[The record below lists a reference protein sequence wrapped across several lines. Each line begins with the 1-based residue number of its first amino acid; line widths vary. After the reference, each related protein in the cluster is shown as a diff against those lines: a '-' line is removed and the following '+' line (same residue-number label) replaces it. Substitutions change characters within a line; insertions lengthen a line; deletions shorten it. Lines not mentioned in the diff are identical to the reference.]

1 MGRMSELHI
10 EICEAN
16 GGLCPSISVEQI
28 LEMKRLNLLNI
39 EQYEKH
45 LESERKKKS
54 SPD

>member
-10 EICEAN
+10 ELCEAN
-16 GGLCPSISVEQI
+16 GGICPGVSLEQI

-39 EQYEKH
+39 EEYKKH
-45 LESERKKKS
+45 LENEEKKQN